1 MLSHHHKTVFVH
13 IPKCAGQ
20 SVETAF
26 LIDVGLTWDTRA
38 PLLLRYNDMPE
49 LGPPRL
55 AHLIARDYV
64 RCRYVPQDMF
74 DSYFRFAIVRN
85 PWSRT
90 VSLYRHLNFNMSFR
104 EFVTQ
109 WLADQLSRR
118 EAADQY
124 WFVRPQKEFVQDNG
138 KLLVNEIL
146 RFETLNVDFGSI
158 AAATG
163 LKTALPRVNKSRDDF
178 ELSEKGATPLR
189 RMISALGS
197 VLSPDRRERYGDWK
211 EFYNDDTAK
220 IVRRLYEMDVS
231 DFDYSFDR

>member
-1 MLSHHHKTVFVH
+1 
-13 IPKCAGQ
+13 
-20 SVETAF
+20 
-26 LIDVGLTWDTRA
+26 
-38 PLLLRYNDMPE
+38 
-49 LGPPRL
+49 
-55 AHLIARDYV
+55 
-64 RCRYVPQDMF
+64 
-74 DSYFRFAIVRN
+74 
-85 PWSRT
+85 
-90 VSLYRHLNFNMSFR
+90 MSFR

-146 RFETLNVDFGSI
+146 RFETLNEDFGSI

-163 LKTALPRVNKSRDDF
+163 LKTALPRVNKSREDF
-178 ELSEKGATPLR
+178 ELSEKGVTPLR

-211 EFYNDDTAK
+211 EFYSDDTAK